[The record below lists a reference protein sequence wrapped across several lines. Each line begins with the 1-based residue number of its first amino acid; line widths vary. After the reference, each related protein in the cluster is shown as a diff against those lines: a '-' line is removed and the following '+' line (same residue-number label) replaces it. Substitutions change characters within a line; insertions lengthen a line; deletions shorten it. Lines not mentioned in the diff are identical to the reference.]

1 MAISTTLAPVEVSD
15 MLGEQSFTSRV
26 CFGIHNSMHNF
37 STRDINGLS
46 NRTSLDNFTAQM
58 GKINYW
64 PHCNMVDIESH
75 LLDTADVLNS
85 CSMYKDMFTITS
97 ANSVEVNLRE
107 HAADKVFT
115 GLMTFRSYLNCEYDS
130 MDFLSKGVDDKEEWL
145 FRRRVGLALALAG
158 VSRDFF
164 GEINFDRVND
174 STDESTSIYLPNDL
188 PAFAFLPI
196 ICNTDEFSTD
206 VWLQNKFGEGTNTS
220 GYIRDHDRTT
230 LRRIA
235 RNRNQNPD
243 MYSSMSTFLQVWS
256 KSTGWKRSSLDE
268 KVSNISVSGFLE
280 RVESRCGSDME
291 SNKETIISLFKE
303 LVEYYND

>member
-15 MLGEQSFTSRV
+15 QVGEQSFTSRV
-26 CFGIHNSMHNF
+26 CFGIHNSMRNF

-46 NRTSLDNFTAQM
+46 IGTSLDNFTAQM

-64 PHCNMVDIESH
+64 PHCNMDEIGSH

-97 ANSVEVNLRE
+97 ANSVEVDLRK

-115 GLMTFRSYLNCEYDS
+115 GLMTFRSYLDFEYES
-130 MDFLSKGVDDKEEWL
+130 MDFLSNGVDDKEEWL

-158 VSRDFF
+158 VSKDFF
-164 GEINFDRVND
+164 GELNFDRVND
-174 STDESTSIYLPNDL
+174 STDESTSIYLPHDL

-196 ICNTDEFSTD
+196 VCNTDEFSTD
-206 VWLQNKFGEGTNTS
+206 VWLQNKFGEGDNTS
-220 GYIRDHDRTT
+220 GYIRNHDRAA

-235 RNRNQNPD
+235 RNRNQNAE
-243 MYSSMSTFLQVWS
+243 MYSSMSTFLKVWS
-256 KSTGWKRSSLDE
+256 QSTGWKRSSLDE
-268 KVSNISVSGFLE
+268 KSSNINVNGFLE
-280 RVESRCGSDME
+280 RIESRCSSNMD

>member
-15 MLGEQSFTSRV
+15 MLGEQVFTSRV
-26 CFGIHNSMHNF
+26 CFGIHNAMHNF

-46 NRTSLDNFTAQM
+46 NRTSLDNFTAHM

-64 PHCNMVDIESH
+64 PHCNMDEIESH

-97 ANSVEVNLRE
+97 ANSVEVDLRE

-115 GLMTFRSYLNCEYDS
+115 GLMTFRSYLDCEYES
-130 MDFLSKGVDDKEEWL
+130 MDFLSEGVDDREEWL

-158 VSRDFF
+158 VSKDFF
-164 GEINFDRVND
+164 GELNFDRVND
-174 STDESTSIYLPNDL
+174 STDESTSIYLPHDL

-206 VWLQNKFGEGTNTS
+206 VWLQNKVGEGDNTS
-220 GYIRDHDRTT
+220 GYIRNHDRTT

-235 RNRNQNPD
+235 RRRNQNAE
-243 MYSSMSTFLQVWS
+243 MYSSMSTFLRVWS

-268 KVSNISVSGFLE
+268 KVSNINVNGFLE
-280 RVESRCGSDME
+280 RIESRCDSSTE
-291 SNKETIISLFKE
+291 NNKETITSLFKE